1 MQASDLLAKL
11 HAQSQPLPKLTDL
24 FSTGQLVRCTIT
36 GLEQQSRAQTPS
48 SKSAKGAK
56 KSVHLSSA
64 VSKVN
69 AGLSA
74 ETLQEGLAL
83 PACVTS
89 IEDHGYSL
97 SFGVKGTNGFL
108 PKKVHAKAY
117 GSASVLKPGMLVEC
131 VVTSAANRRLVKVT
145 TDPEALSE
153 AIVSDFEGLH
163 IGKLLSKRQSLLL
176 GYNMSQQT
184 LIAFCLEAGFLVW
197 HVGSWVKAAL
207 EFLAK
212 ACSDQNVGLQ

>member
-11 HAQSQPLPKLTDL
+11 HTQTQPLPRLTDL
-24 FSTGQLVRCTIT
+24 FSTGQLVRCTVT
-36 GLEQQSRAQTPS
+36 SLEHQAKAQTLNSKS
-48 SKSAKGAK
+48 SKGSK
-56 KSVHLSSA
+56 KSVHLSLA
-64 VSKVN
+64 VRKVN

-97 SFGVKGTNGFL
+97 TFGIKGVNGFL

-131 VVTSAANRRLVKVT
+131 VVASAGNKRLVKVT
-145 TDPEALSE
+145 TDPEALSR
-153 AIVSDFEGLH
+153 AFLNDFEGLH
-163 IGKLLSKRQSLLL
+163 IG
-176 GYNMSQQT
+176 
-184 LIAFCLEAGFLVW
+184 V
-197 HVGSWVKAAL
+197 
-207 EFLAK
+207 
-212 ACSDQNVGLQ
+212 